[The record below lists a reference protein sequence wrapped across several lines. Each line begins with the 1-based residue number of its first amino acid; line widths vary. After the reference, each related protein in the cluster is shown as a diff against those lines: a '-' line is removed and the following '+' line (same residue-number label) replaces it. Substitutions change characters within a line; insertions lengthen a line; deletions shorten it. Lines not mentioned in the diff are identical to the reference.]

1 MSEARATAASP
12 EVTIRAEVSAADPD
26 ECRFVCSVPV
36 HPGGPFAFA
45 NAGEAAGSPLPEHLF
60 ALGDVVHVQIAEQVV
75 TVGKARGVEWGD
87 LRRRI
92 GAAIRAQLAAGVPAV
107 LESAPDLDGR
117 TADGVRDAAALTRII
132 ERLFEREL
140 NPRVAS
146 HGGRITLVGID
157 GSTMRITMGGGCQ
170 GCSSSSVTLRD
181 GVEVM
186 VRRVAPEITEII
198 DVTDHAAGIAP
209 YRKVPV
215 TLGRTD

>member
-1 MSEARATAASP
+1 MSDD
-12 EVTIRAEVSAADPD
+12 VKIRAEVSAADPD

-36 HPGGPFAFA
+36 HPGGPFAFGSA
-45 NAGEAAGSPLPEHLF
+45 DEAAGSPLPQHVF
-60 ALGDVVHVQIAEQVV
+60 SLGDVVHVQIAEQVV
-75 TVGKARGVEWGD
+75 TVGKSGGVEWGD

-92 GAAIRAQLAAGVPAV
+92 GATIRAQLAAGVPAV

-117 TADGVRDAAALTRII
+117 TADGVRDTAALTRII
-132 ERLFEREL
+132 QGLFDREL

-146 HGGRITLVGID
+146 HGGRITLVDIE

-170 GCSSSSVTLRD
+170 GCSSSQVTLRQ

-198 DVTDHAAGIAP
+198 DVTDHAAGVAP
-209 YRKVPV
+209 YRKVAV
-215 TLGRTD
+215 ALGRPDGAQR